1 MRKLLKGVHQSWVYK
16 IESGGVFVYS
26 TERCNIKAEHE
37 EELAEM
43 EEATQFN

>member
-1 MRKLLKGVHQSWVYK
+1 MQKLLKGVHQSWVYK

-37 EELAEM
+37 ELAEM
-43 EEATQFN
+43 EEAKQFN